1 MTNEAQRYAIHS
13 LRNSIT
19 IMNTETRPTPP
30 TGFKLVKA
38 CELKAPFSERL
49 LVFTDEDKW
58 NESYYPGSG
67 YEKIMEIDLDSWYA
81 TPIETPT
88 DCPQSL
94 LDAAKQI
101 VDERGKDY
109 GDSQKSFERIAKF
122 WSAYKS
128 VEITPKDVAAMMI
141 LLKISRWVTS
151 DKPDTLLDF
160 VGYAECAAKLNNAE

>member
-1 MTNEAQRYAIHS
+1 M
-13 LRNSIT
+13 
-19 IMNTETRPTPP
+19 IMNTETQPIPP
-30 TGFKLVKA
+30 LGFKLVKA
-38 CELKAPFSERL
+38 CELKAPFPERL
-49 LVFTDEDKW
+49 LVFTDENEWD
-58 NESYYPGSG
+58 ESYYAGADSG
-67 YEKIMEIDLDSWYA
+67 YDKVKEIDLGGWYA

-151 DKPDTLLDF
+151 DKPDTLLDI
-160 VGYAECAAKLNNAE
+160 VGYAECAAKLNKAE

>member
-1 MTNEAQRYAIHS
+1 MSE
-13 LRNSIT
+13 
-19 IMNTETRPTPP
+19 RPTPP
-30 TGFKLVKA
+30 QGFKLVKA
-38 CELKAPFSERL
+38 CELKAPFSDRL
-49 LVFTDEDKW
+49 LVFTDEYEW
-58 NESYYPGSG
+58 NESYYSGSIDG
-67 YEKIMEIDLDSWYA
+67 KIREMDLDCWYA

-122 WSAYKS
+122 WSAYKG

-151 DKPDTLLDF
+151 DKPDTLLDI
-160 VGYAECAAKLNNAE
+160 VGYAECAAKLNKAE

>member
-1 MTNEAQRYAIHS
+1 MT
-13 LRNSIT
+13 
-19 IMNTETRPTPP
+19 MNTEHDKPTPP
-30 TGFKLVKA
+30 PGFKLVKGG
-38 CELKAPFSERL
+38 ELKAPFSDRL
-49 LVFTDEDKW
+49 LVFTDEDEW
-58 NESYYPGSG
+58 DESYYPGSV
-67 YEKIMEIDLDSWYA
+67 YDKIKAEDLGGWYA

-88 DCPQSL
+88 ECPQSL

-151 DKPDTLLDF
+151 DKPDTLLDI
-160 VGYAECAAKLNNAE
+160 VGYAECAAKLNKAE

>member
-13 LRNSIT
+13 LRHSIT
-19 IMNTETRPTPP
+19 IMNT
-30 TGFKLVKA
+30 
-38 CELKAPFSERL
+38 
-49 LVFTDEDKW
+49 
-58 NESYYPGSG
+58 
-67 YEKIMEIDLDSWYA
+67 
-81 TPIETPT
+81 ETPT

-122 WSAYKS
+122 WSAYKN
-128 VEITPKDVAAMMI
+128 VEITPKNVAAMMI

-151 DKPDTLLDF
+151 DKQDTLLDI
-160 VGYAECAAKLNNAE
+160 VGYAECAAKLNKAEA